1 MKKLLLL
8 MTLSMPSWAWA
19 VDWPSGTAPCNSTL
33 LACVEGSPAYT
44 TIFINTDSTI
54 NENIF
59 TSNPVSLIAGKGYK
73 PIFSSGNGI
82 EMTNVTDSFRS
93 VIIEGLTFE
102 RGRIAY
108 HLLGGTADSNVYIR
122 NNTVLDNSSTLQNIR
137 ILNSS
142 NQTLNVE
149 LDYNHLT
156 YTSSTSDQGPR
167 GAITIRSGAAGNT
180 TQSGTISGRIYGNTI
195 TASGSNTIG
204 VGVFAYA
211 QTDVDMDIAGNEFS
225 GGNQAALYVFRN
237 DGTGSTDLNIGNNAF
252 YASSSSENFRGV
264 QAVASSGTIDLNIVN
279 NTALGAFDAFNFDE
293 QAGAVVDVYLY
304 NNIMAFGDAAVWTDA
319 ATAIVNDYNLL
330 HGNPTV
336 DGDFTPGPNSLSS
349 NPMVT
354 SMKNA
359 RLRPGSPAIEAGST
373 ISLLALGGSPFVDA
387 DGTHRLKKGND
398 SGGAQQV
405 DIGAYETGDLY
416 FTHRVNTAGSHI
428 STLYNDELDCNAGLD
443 DLHVSANWNPPGS
456 PGIYNNHDEGIWY
469 NGSNWTVFNQDQIDL
484 SLGAAFNVHK
494 YASTSYTFEHT
505 VSTAGDNSTQ
515 LDNANLNDQSDRI
528 LQVTQNW
535 TGTYNPH
542 PVGVFYFSGFWY
554 IVNTDLQ
561 NIPSG
566 SHFNVYSQPPSKSAW
581 VHTAVAANSFGNVTT
596 LDNPLINGV
605 PCAEVQVTQ
614 SADGGEFND
623 APIGVY
629 YNGIDWTVYNQDSSD
644 MVANS
649 EFHVTVNPE
658 QIAACSDVIFADD
671 FE

>member
-1 MKKLLLL
+1 M
-8 MTLSMPSWAWA
+8 
-19 VDWPSGTAPCNSTL
+19 
-33 LACVEGSPAYT
+33 
-44 TIFINTDSTI
+44 
-54 NENIF
+54 
-59 TSNPVSLIAGKGYK
+59 
-73 PIFSSGNGI
+73 
-82 EMTNVTDSFRS
+82 
-93 VIIEGLTFE
+93 
-102 RGRIAY
+102 
-108 HLLGGTADSNVYIR
+108 
-122 NNTVLDNSSTLQNIR
+122 
-137 ILNSS
+137 
-142 NQTLNVE
+142 
-149 LDYNHLT
+149 
-156 YTSSTSDQGPR
+156 
-167 GAITIRSGAAGNT
+167 
-180 TQSGTISGRIYGNTI
+180 
-195 TASGSNTIG
+195 
-204 VGVFAYA
+204 FAYA

-428 STLYNDELDCNAGLD
+428 STLYNDELDGNAGLD